1 MWIECGIINY
11 KLIIPLIYPLFYQI
25 RRIIHKNDEKPFL
38 QFFTNYLGYLLS
50 GLIYLFIKWRMKK
63 KKVITKNNDLSD
75 KDVDTIVYEL
85 NDLFVPTFNDS
96 FDRSST
102 SSFVKVKTLV
112 NTKTVRSENSNQIAL
127 EKI

>member
-63 KKVITKNNDLSD
+63 KKVITEKGDLCD
-75 KDVDTIVYEL
+75 GDVGTIVYEL
-85 NDLFVPTFNDS
+85 NDLFVPTFNES
-96 FDRSST
+96 IYLYF
-102 SSFVKVKTLV
+102 F
-112 NTKTVRSENSNQIAL
+112 
-127 EKI
+127 